1 MRVVLDLSD
10 ETVKNLSDF
19 DFDNADYRKE
29 LLPLAK
35 AVSSELKEELPS
47 QKKVDII
54 AYLQSKIPA
63 PVVEAVNPFLDA
75 PEDVKQGI
83 KLRDQF
89 PFLTDADCPDKF
101 KILVADKFT
110 AHATFVGSREDIK
123 KMIAD
128 GATFEDLF
136 ELAKKA
142 VENFELNLDIY
153 DELNY
158 YNEHKQILGK
168 HPIFKEEMMNES
180 VEAMT
185 TKELIKRQK
194 NLRSYI
200 SREEKVLEKMKEGD
214 EKVALSE
221 KIVDWKHELELVDKR
236 VDSTK

>member
-1 MRVVLDLSD
+1 M
-10 ETVKNLSDF
+10 
-19 DFDNADYRKE
+19 
-29 LLPLAK
+29 
-35 AVSSELKEELPS
+35 
-47 QKKVDII
+47 
-54 AYLQSKIPA
+54 
-63 PVVEAVNPFLDA
+63 
-75 PEDVKQGI
+75 
-83 KLRDQF
+83 
-89 PFLTDADCPDKF
+89 
-101 KILVADKFT
+101 
-110 AHATFVGSREDIK
+110 
-123 KMIAD
+123 
-128 GATFEDLF
+128 
-136 ELAKKA
+136 
-142 VENFELNLDIY
+142 NLDIY